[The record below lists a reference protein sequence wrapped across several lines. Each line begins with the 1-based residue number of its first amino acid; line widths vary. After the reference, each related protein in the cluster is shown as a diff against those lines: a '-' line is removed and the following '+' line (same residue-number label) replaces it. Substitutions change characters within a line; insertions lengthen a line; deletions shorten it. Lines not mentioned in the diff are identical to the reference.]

1 MAASTKS
8 TNPPIAPNGSS
19 GAFIELRGIHK
30 RFGRQEILRGIDLSI
45 HHGETLCIIGPRGEG
60 KTVMMKHIIGLIQPD
75 KGDIFVEGI
84 CVNHLR
90 EREMAPIRQKV
101 SEKPTLNPTFTG
113 VILDLELFHDVQIP
127 ADATFSIG
135 SAGLMG
141 DALIDIKP
149 SGKDTKEFLPHEHDR
164 IIDGTKSGGL
174 SELQSQAEIVGK
186 KVDLVLDDV
195 RTALADLKGA
205 MEKINKGALSDA
217 TITDFKE
224 SMQHLNKTMTRVD
237 DKVLGEETVTN
248 LKDAIAELKE
258 AATGFKSTAKNIDEQ
273 SKRLGPM
280 FDKLDPAMA
289 KANNVMTT
297 AEESLQS
304 IKKAADSFAIAARNI
319 TTSKGLLGSL
329 MNDSELKT
337 DFKGLISNLKRNGII
352 FYHNDAG
359 KEKSK
364 EEPSKQLPIFR
375 R

>member
-1 MAASTKS
+1 MIDSDKKTEMLVGLFLFVGLLLLGGL
-8 TNPPIAPNGSS
+8 I
-19 GAFIELRGIHK
+19 LQ
-30 RFGRQEILRGIDLSI
+30 FGRVREIFKD
-45 HHGETLCIIGPRGEG
+45 TY
-60 KTVMMKHIIGLIQPD
+60 
-75 KGDIFVEGI
+75 
-84 CVNHLR
+84 HLR
-90 EREMAPIRQKV
+90 VAFPNASGIKDGSPVFLGGSRVGKV
-101 SEKPTLNPTFTG
+101 SEKPSLNPTFTG

-195 RTALADLKGA
+195 RSALADLKGA
-205 MEKINKGALSDA
+205 MEMINKGALSDA

-258 AATGFKSTAKNIDEQ
+258 AATGFKSTAKTIDEQ

-280 FDKLDPAMA
+280 FDKLDPAIA

-337 DFKGLISNLKRNGII
+337 DFKDLISNLKRNGII

-359 KEKSK
+359 KEKSR
-364 EEPSKQLPIFR
+364 EEPSKPLPIFR